1 MKLAEAIQLFV
12 TNCELRGLAVSTVKQ
27 YRQQLS
33 YMLEFS
39 DKIITNPAD
48 IEAIIA
54 SIKGTQETRHSYF
67 RTYRAAYNFWEKRGI
82 IKNNP
87 MVNVTAPKLKPKVMP
102 TLEVNEISLLGLF
115 ASNERDNTVISL
127 LLDTGIRASEL
138 ANLRFQDIKLSV
150 NCITVTG
157 KTGQRVVPISEFVA
171 DMLLKLPDQKDG
183 YVFHGHSGKLTRSG
197 VYRIVSHA
205 LTRIGIKGPKLGPH
219 RLRHTFGRQ
228 WIAMG
233 GDTRSLQLILGHSNI
248 KTTEKYANLNLNDIS
263 MKHEKYSPAQLMEVK

>member
-1 MKLAEAIQLFV
+1 MKTAEAVQLFL
-12 TNCELRGLAVSTVKQ
+12 TNCELRLAVSTVKQ
-27 YRQQLS
+27 YRQHLS
-33 YMLEFS
+33 LLQGFS
-39 DKIITNPAD
+39 DKLITDPAD

-67 RTYRAAYNFWEKRGI
+67 RTYRAFYNFLEKRYR
-82 IKNNP
+82 IKSP
-87 MVNVTAPKLKPKVMP
+87 MINVTPPRLKPKVMP
-102 TLEVNEISLLGLF
+102 TLERNEIGLINLF
-115 ASNERDNTVISL
+115 TNNQRDNTVISL

-138 ANLRFQDIKLSV
+138 TNLRFQDIKLSV

-157 KTGQRVVPISEFVA
+157 KTGQRVVPISEFVG
-171 DMLLKLPDQKDG
+171 DLLLKQPDKRDG

-205 LTRIGIKGPKLGPH
+205 LIRIGIVGPKLGPH

-228 WIAMG
+228 WVSLG

-248 KTTEKYANLNLNDIS
+248 KTTEKYTALAIEDVKR
-263 MKHEKYSPAQLMEVK
+263 KHEKFSPAQLMEVAK